1 MPKRLK
7 VALAAAVFLVL
18 AMSAQGTAALWRA
31 EGPVSPGVIT
41 TGSLSLAVG
50 NGETGSQNFAFTQL
64 AATNLTPG
72 GMTQAPLTVGN
83 TGTVDLRYALAGAL
97 SVTPAPGAADIA
109 LAGAVE
115 LSVYAVSD
123 SAACAAGTPS
133 GGTALYK
140 GPLGAAAV
148 TQLRSLATSSAETLC
163 ISVALPANAPQTAA
177 GGALTLEL
185 TWRGDQL

>member
-18 AMSAQGTAALWRA
+18 VMSAQGTAALWRA

-41 TGSLSLAVG
+41 TGNLSLAVG
-50 NGETGSQNFAFTQL
+50 TGETGSQDFAFTQL
-64 AATNLTPG
+64 AAANLTPG
-72 GMTQAPLTVGN
+72 GFTQAPLTVGN
-83 TGTVDLRYALAGAL
+83 SGTVALSYALAGAL
-97 SVTPAPGAADIA
+97 SVTPAPGSADDELAA
-109 LAGAVE
+109 AVE

-133 GGTALYK
+133 GGAALYK

-148 TQLRSLATSSAETLC
+148 TQPRGLEASSNETLC
-163 ISVALPANAPQTAA
+163 INVALPANAPQTAA
-177 GGALTLEL
+177 GGALILEL
-185 TWRGDQL
+185 MWRGDQL